1 MSGQAAAGLGYD
13 WHNVMHLIMGP
24 VSAAVYQ
31 TLAER
36 QPFDRDDYLR
46 RLAEL
51 PGDWPPP
58 EQLGL
63 R

>member
-1 MSGQAAAGLGYD
+1 
-13 WHNVMHLIMGP
+13 MHLIMGP
-24 VSAAVYQ
+24 VGEAAFQ
-31 TLAER
+31 TLAEH
-36 QPFDRDDYLR
+36 QPFDRTDYAR

-58 EQLGL
+58 EELGS